1 MASRG
6 WGPRPAKLLVHSS
19 GQNRHNGVT
28 LGQSERASS
37 QEVSEVG
44 DYLRPR
50 GVNLAVAVGQR
61 LLEPG
66 NFVAHNFAEGRA
78 QPEGGASIHVGWV
91 ILIERARCVF
101 AGIGHLYDAE
111 VRDSFQS
118 SQQRSHGGNGGRQ
131 NRSLASESLAYGSLH
146 RPTVGLGS
154 TASPFTRSLA
164 R

>member
-1 MASRG
+1 M
-6 WGPRPAKLLVHSS
+6 PAKVLVHSP
-19 GQNRHNGVT
+19 GQKRHNGVP
-28 LGQSERASS
+28 LGQSDRASS

-101 AGIGHLYDAE
+101 AGIGHLSDAE
-111 VRDSFQS
+111 VSDSS
-118 SQQRSHGGNGGRQ
+118 RTIKHRTPHGNGGAT
-131 NRSLASESLAYGSLH
+131 NRSLAFEALTYGTIH
-146 RPTVGLGS
+146 
-154 TASPFTRSLA
+154 
-164 R
+164 